1 MIWDTAVETLTRE
14 KMEEL
19 QLQRLRTTV
28 NRLSTC
34 VPPIAAKLRAAGLTS
49 GRDVRS
55 LDDLR
60 ALPFTT
66 KEDLLE
72 HYPFGLLAVPLDQV
86 VRVHA
91 SSGTKGKPKIV
102 GYTRAD
108 LETWSD
114 VMARALV
121 TAGVRPGMVAQN
133 SYGYGLFTGGFGFHQ
148 GAERLGCTV
157 IPIASGQTTRQVQFL
172 RDLGAQVLF
181 ATPSYALTIAD
192 AVQAAGLAPTDLRL
206 ELGVFG
212 AEPWTEEMRD
222 QIEQRL
228 GIRAMNM
235 YGLSELIGPGVS
247 TECAEGRKGQHVQED
262 HFLPEIVDI
271 NSATPQPAGTEGEL
285 VLTSLTREA
294 LPILR
299 YRTKDVSSLSYEPC
313 ICGRTTVRMSRIR
326 GRYDDMLIIRGVNL
340 YPSEVERIVLSVD
353 GLAPHYQLVVER
365 PGAMDEISVLCEP
378 ADAQA
383 DRQALHGRLE
393 RSLRD
398 QTGLNFQVRLVDPDQ
413 IPRSEGKAQRVI
425 DHRVG
430 GGASTAAGR

>member
-1 MIWDTAVETLTRE
+1 MIWDAAVETLTRDR
-14 KMEEL
+14 MEEL
-19 QLQRLRTTV
+19 QLERLRATV
-28 NRLSTC
+28 DRLLTH
-34 VPPIAAKLRAAGLTS
+34 VPPIAARLRATG
-49 GRDVRS
+49 VRS
-55 LDDLR
+55 ALDLRSLADLR

-108 LETWSD
+108 LETWSE
-114 VMARALV
+114 VMARALT
-121 TAGVRPGMVAQN
+121 TAGMRPGMVVQN

-148 GAERLGCTV
+148 GAERLGCTL

-192 AVQAAGLAPTDLRL
+192 AVQAAGLTPGDLRL
-206 ELGVFG
+206 ELGIFG

-228 GIRAMNM
+228 GIKAMNM

-247 TECAEGRKGQHVQED
+247 TECAEGRDGQHIQED
-262 HFLPEIVDI
+262 HFLPEIVDVE
-271 NSATPQPAGTEGEL
+271 SGAVQPAGTEGEL
-285 VLTSLTREA
+285 VLTSLTKEA

-299 YRTKDVSSLSYEPC
+299 YRTKDISSLSYDPC
-313 ICGRTTVRMSRIR
+313 VCGRTTVRMSRIR

-353 GLAPHYQLVVER
+353 GLAPHYQLLVER
-365 PGAMDEISVLCEP
+365 PGAMDEISVLCETV
-378 ADAQA
+378 DAQL

-393 RSLRD
+393 RTLRD
-398 QTGLNFQVRLVDPDQ
+398 QTGLNIHVQLLDPEQ
-413 IPRSEGKAQRVI
+413 LPRSEGKAQRVI
-425 DHRVG
+425 DHRATLGVPVAG
-430 GGASTAAGR
+430 GG